1 MIIPLTNT
9 VADPYTTNFIVNIPV
24 TGGLSASC
32 TFDLEL
38 LSLPL
43 DSDRDRERDHE

>member
-1 MIIPLTNT
+1 MVFVQAQN
-9 VADPYTTNFIVNIPV
+9 VAASYTTNFIVNIPV

-38 LSLPL
+38 LSRPL
-43 DSDRDRERDHE
+43 DSERDRERDHE

>member
-1 MIIPLTNT
+1 MVFVQMYS
-9 VADPYTTNFIVNIPV
+9 VADSYTTNFIINIPV

-38 LSLPL
+38 FSLPL
-43 DSDRDRERDHE
+43 DSERDRERDHE